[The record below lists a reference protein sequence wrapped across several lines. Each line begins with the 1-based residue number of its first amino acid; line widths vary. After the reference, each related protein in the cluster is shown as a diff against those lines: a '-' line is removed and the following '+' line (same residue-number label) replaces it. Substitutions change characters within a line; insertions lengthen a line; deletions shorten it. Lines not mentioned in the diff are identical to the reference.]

1 MVVDF
6 DELQQLAG
14 CRQQS
19 KVIDWLE
26 ASHIPFVIG
35 YDGKPRT
42 THNWLERFNET
53 SKEVTEI
60 RFKVG

>member
-1 MVVDF
+1 MVIDF
-6 DELQQLAG
+6 EELQQLAG

-19 KVIDWLE
+19 KVIDWLK

-42 THNWLERFNET
+42 THNWLEKWNEP